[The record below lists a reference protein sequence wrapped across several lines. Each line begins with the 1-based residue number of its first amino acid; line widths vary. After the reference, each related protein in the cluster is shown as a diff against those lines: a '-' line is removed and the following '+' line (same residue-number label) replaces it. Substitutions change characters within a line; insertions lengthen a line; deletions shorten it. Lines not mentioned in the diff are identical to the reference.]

1 MRTKSHWR
9 ALLAMVSLALLAVP
23 WERATLA
30 RVEASQIIL
39 VLVMVL
45 AMFGAVLTAL
55 PFTRR
60 SAPAPPPNRTRS
72 RRNSE
77 RCLAELG
84 DTLSKFGDGSVA
96 NPIQK

>member
-1 MRTKSHWR
+1 MQRKSHWR

-30 RVEASQIIL
+30 RVEASQIIF

-45 AMFGAVLTAL
+45 AMLGAILTAL

-60 SAPAPPPNRTRS
+60 SASSPP
-72 RRNSE
+72 SE
-77 RCLAELG
+77 RRPAAPG
-84 DTLSKFGDGSVA
+84 
-96 NPIQK
+96 